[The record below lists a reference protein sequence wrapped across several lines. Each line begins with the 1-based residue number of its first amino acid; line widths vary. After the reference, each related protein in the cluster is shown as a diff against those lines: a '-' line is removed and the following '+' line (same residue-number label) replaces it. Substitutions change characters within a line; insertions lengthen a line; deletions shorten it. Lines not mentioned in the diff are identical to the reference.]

1 VTFPPEPTHQAC
13 EKWGLVVLFLYMSRK
28 LKELLER
35 VATWPDAAQEEAQAS
50 LEAIEQDLSE
60 PYVLTDDDRDA
71 LECGADDVRRGRFAS
86 DAEVKDVFNRYRRP

>member
-1 VTFPPEPTHQAC
+1 MVYY
-13 EKWGLVVLFLYMSRK
+13 LYMSKK

-35 VATWPDAAQEEAQAS
+35 VATWPVVAQEEAEAS

-71 LECGADDVRRGRFAS
+71 LERSADDVRRGRFAS
-86 DAEVKDVFNRYRRP
+86 DAEVRDVFNRYRRP